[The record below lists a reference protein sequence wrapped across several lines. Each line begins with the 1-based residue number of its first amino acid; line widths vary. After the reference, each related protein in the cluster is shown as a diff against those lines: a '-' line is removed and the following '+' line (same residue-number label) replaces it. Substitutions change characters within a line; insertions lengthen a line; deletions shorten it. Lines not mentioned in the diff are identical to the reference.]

1 MCAFEKFIIQIAPTM
16 EKGNLKSEIDLY
28 VINKVKEFRL
38 KAGVSQASLATEL
51 DKSLSFIGA
60 IESPRYRAKYNIQHL
75 NELAKLFGCSIKDF
89 FPELPL

>member
-1 MCAFEKFIIQIAPTM
+1 M
-16 EKGNLKSEIDLY
+16 EKRNSKSEIDLY
-28 VINKVKEFRL
+28 VINKVKEYRL
-38 KAGVSQASLATEL
+38 NADISQAKLANEL

-75 NELAKLFGCSIKDF
+75 NQLAKLFGCSIKDF